1 MSSTNKYNTTYSATD
16 IEKYLKGELSP
27 REMHDLEN
35 AALEDPFLADAL
47 DGLSILLPSPAAA
60 TDQPDTT
67 TTDQPDI
74 ADTGLSRDLDE
85 LHTRLN
91 ARVAAGPDRAKI
103 RRLVPRWSIA
113 ASIILLL
120 GIGYAIY
127 YTSFTSPRSPAV
139 ATSPAPAEANATA
152 KEASPPPPEANAT
165 AKEPS
170 PSSSAAAEPA
180 SLAKATASAPPAKR
194 AREEHRKEP
203 FSANFDTE
211 TKADKKAKP
220 NADTVAGT
228 YATADIGPKLLAAS
242 ITSPLRGRVGGLRL
256 DSTRVALADAFY
268 KQPSDSLVF
277 KGTVLDNH
285 NNPVQGAS
293 LILKGYTNAGTVTD
307 GQGQFSLNLRPQD
320 STRYVT
326 VAMIGYEQKSLP
338 LNTLIGDN
346 RMTGHVIYLQPNE
359 ASMDEVVVTGF
370 ASKRKET
377 RAAAPSIIGEELDS
391 LWLKAYP
398 VIGRAAYL
406 HYLDTARKVLTDDS
420 AVRGTESVS
429 FEVDK
434 KGTLTAFKIE
444 QSLSPAYDEAI
455 IRLVKEGSAWQLLK
469 QKKARVVVSLHF

>member
-16 IEKYLKGELSP
+16 IERYLKGELSP

-47 DGLSILLPSPAAA
+47 DGMS
-60 TDQPDTT
+60 
-67 TTDQPDI
+67 DI

-139 ATSPAPAEANATA
+139 ASSPPPAEANATAKEASPPPAEANATA
-152 KEASPPPPEANAT
+152 KEASPPPPEAVAP
-165 AKEPS
+165 AQEPS
-170 PSSSAAAEPA
+170 PSPSAPAKPA
-180 SLAKATASAPPAKR
+180 SLAKATAPAPPAKQ
-194 AREEHRKEP
+194 AREEDKKET
-203 FSANFDTE
+203 FSANADAE
-211 TKADKKAKP
+211 TKADKKAEP
-220 NADTVAGT
+220 HADTVAGT

-242 ITSPLRGRVGGLRL
+242 ISRQFRGRVGGLRL
-256 DSTRVALADAFY
+256 DS
-268 KQPSDSLVF
+268 LVF
-277 KGTVLDNH
+277 KGIVLDNH

-307 GQGQFSLNLRPQD
+307 NQGQFSLNLSPQD

-346 RMTGHVIYLQPNE
+346 GMTGHVIYLQPNE

-455 IRLVKEGSAWQLLK
+455 IRLVKEGAAWQLLR